1 MAIRF
6 QQVLPADP
14 ITEAL
19 VVETAEVF
27 YIHSGDAY
35 ECSVSLTVAAGAT
48 AYVLFVIGSSEKHVH
63 LRDYAIEAT
72 AAPVVVIFS
81 EAPTVTDNG
90 SATSS
95 INLHRDS
102 TNTSI
107 GTLYTGTTVSNTGT
121 QLVKTLLTGTKQDGG
136 FGRGSAPKEILLTS
150 NEDYLWSF
158 TNNAV
163 GSSDIVFRP
172 FWVEK

>member
-1 MAIRF
+1 MPIRF

-14 ITEAL
+14 LTEAL
-19 VVETAEVF
+19 VVESSEVF

-35 ECSVSLTVAAGAT
+35 ECSISLTVAAGAT
-48 AYVLFVIGSSEKHVH
+48 AYVLFVIGRSDKHVH

-72 AAPVVVIFS
+72 AAPVVAIFY
-81 EAPTVTDNG
+81 EAPTVSNNG
-90 SATSS
+90 SIAGA

-107 GTLYTGTTVSNTGT
+107 ATLYTGPTVSNTGT
-121 QLVKTLLTGTKQDGG
+121 QLVKSLLTGTKQDGG

-150 NEDYLWSF
+150 NEKYLWAF